1 MTKNQIDS
9 LPSNHKQLFKICVFV
24 FFLAK
29 KQSISKIL
37 SNFDGLWTLLQLSFI
52 L

>member
-1 MTKNQIDS
+1 MTKNKGDS
-9 LPSNHKQLFKICVFV
+9 RPTNHKQLFKICVFV

-37 SNFDGLWTLLQLSFI
+37 SNFDELWTLLQLSFI